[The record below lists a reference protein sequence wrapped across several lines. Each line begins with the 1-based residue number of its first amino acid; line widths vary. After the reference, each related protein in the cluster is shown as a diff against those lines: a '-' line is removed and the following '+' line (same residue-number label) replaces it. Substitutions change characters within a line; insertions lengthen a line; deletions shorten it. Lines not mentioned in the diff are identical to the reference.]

1 MAAVRLTFV
10 LLPMPAAMRGAIPPP
25 PPATVGGRTFCSWTL
40 MPRGCLTAEPA
51 GVGQR
56 RYRANWRQLCGRATI
71 TVLIPTHHE
80 TDIPNLLAGPG
91 SGSWLWPE
99 KDRG

>member
-10 LLPMPAAMRGAIPPP
+10 LLPMPAAMLRAMPAHS
-25 PPATVGGRTFCSWTL
+25 PATVGGRTFCLWAL
-40 MPRGCLTAEPA
+40 MPRGGLIAVPA

-56 RYRANWRQLCGRATI
+56 RYRANWRQLCGRATT